1 MFRWREGAETAR
13 RALRLSL
20 WDLSSAIYD
29 GVAAYAAYV
38 EGRLRRG
45 DPATARG
52 HPSAQRL
59 RRHTAA
65 AAMAGEMDLAKA
77 MLQELRRAQ
86 PNISLAW
93 MASHLPFR
101 RDEREHF
108 MEGLRRGGV
117 PSVGLPQVQGGRN
130 TIRTG
135 FNNRRENTNHWHA
148 ITRLGCG
155 CFGSAYRAAA
165 DPALRLIQHHLA
177 EPDHDPRRRAF
188 LAFACLVCRLLR
200 RGDLGVIISIL
211 KSTLQLREQQR
222 PRPWGNRGVVNSH
235 ESALRQRGV
244 DQTHA
249 PP

>member
-1 MFRWREGAETAR
+1 MR
-13 RALRLSL
+13 
-20 WDLSSAIYD
+20 SA
-29 GVAAYAAYV
+29 V
-38 EGRLRRG
+38 L
-45 DPATARG
+45 
-52 HPSAQRL
+52 
-59 RRHTAA
+59 
-65 AAMAGEMDLAKA
+65 KA
-77 MLQELRRAQ
+77 VCKTGMNASTR
-86 PNISLAW
+86 PNC
-93 MASHLPFR
+93 R

-108 MEGLRRGGV
+108 LEGLRRGGV

-148 ITRLGCG
+148 ITRLRFG

-200 RGDLGVIISIL
+200 RGDLGYYFHFEIHSP
-211 KSTLQLREQQR
+211 T
-222 PRPWGNRGVVNSH
+222 PRTATTPALGKPGVVNSH